1 MKEASGIMPL
11 SDVYCVVNRARGLAG
26 LVSPEDIIAACG
38 QLQSVTR
45 FTDEPMVYKVFSSG
59 VKCVQL
65 AELGDDDRIIDDTMK
80 KVSEFFP
87 WKKLESRDYVVLTV
101 CHSSYSC

>member
-1 MKEASGIMPL
+1 MIAYLIYSSLILSMKEASGIMPL

-45 FTDEPMVYKVFSSG
+45 FTDEPMVNSNPS
-59 VKCVQL
+59 
-65 AELGDDDRIIDDTMK
+65 
-80 KVSEFFP
+80 
-87 WKKLESRDYVVLTV
+87 KKLESRDYVVLTV
-101 CHSSYSC
+101 CHSYSC